1 MLIHKVE
8 NELGG
13 WKLEAGKPVDP
24 MLIESLKSLN
34 ISFAG
39 FIWDEVHGNLTVI
52 FDDGA
57 ESLTIKIDPAHKVK
71 IEYGVN

>member
-1 MLIHKVE
+1 MLIQKVE

-24 MLIESLKSLN
+24 MLIDSLKTLN
-34 ISFAG
+34 VSFAG

-57 ESLTIKIDPAHKVK
+57 GSLTIKIDPSQKVK
-71 IEYGVN
+71 IEYGVD

>member
-1 MLIHKVE
+1 MLIQKVE

-24 MLIESLKSLN
+24 MLIDSLKTLN

-39 FIWDEVHGNLTVI
+39 FIWDEVHGTLTVI

-57 ESLTIKIDPAHKVK
+57 GSLTIKIDPSQKVK
-71 IEYGVN
+71 IEYGVD